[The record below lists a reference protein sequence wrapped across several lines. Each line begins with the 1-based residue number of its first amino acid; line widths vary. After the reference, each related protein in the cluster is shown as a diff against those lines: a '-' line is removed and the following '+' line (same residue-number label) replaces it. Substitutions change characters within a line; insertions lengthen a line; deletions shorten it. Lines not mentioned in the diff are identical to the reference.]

1 MYIEI
6 YVEKYASLALWGIC
20 SWEYAA
26 GNMQHFD
33 KSTVAKAARAKVHC
47 ALVTGPGYYQLVIM
61 YHAITARHNNQRIT
75 ISISVAG
82 TIFAVEQCSGISY
95 GHRPWAIF

>member
-1 MYIEI
+1 MQ
-6 YVEKYASLALWGIC
+6 VWHCG
-20 SWEYAA
+20 EYAV

-47 ALVTGPGYYQLVIM
+47 ALVTGPSYYVS
-61 YHAITARHNNQRIT
+61 RHNNQRIT

-95 GHRPWAIF
+95 GDRPRAIF